1 MQEEKKLCPCC
12 GAKLTGRDERIS
24 KGVAT
29 SLIKFREAAILSLKY
44 RGLNKVHLAKDLD
57 LTKNQYNNFQ
67 KLRYH
72 GLIAHYKDK
81 ETKEYE
87 SGYWLLTK
95 RGNSFA
101 KNECSISKKVVIFRN
116 KIVER
121 SDEKITLKEVLKEN
135 LPFWDKHDDFGFYF
149 DDVDDYNK
157 QNEQLEL
164 F

>member
-1 MQEEKKLCPCC
+1 M
-12 GAKLTGRDERIS
+12 
-24 KGVAT
+24 
-29 SLIKFREAAILSLKY
+29 
-44 RGLNKVHLAKDLD
+44 
-57 LTKNQYNNFQ
+57 
-67 KLRYH
+67 
-72 GLIAHYKDK
+72 
-81 ETKEYE
+81 
-87 SGYWLLTK
+87 
-95 RGNSFA
+95 
-101 KNECSISKKVVIFRN
+101 IFRN